1 MDDVLHSPRQTPTDA
16 GRQGEEVLIL
26 QQQPHFNEGVRGT
39 PRSVRAAAAAAR
51 RLVAG
56 RMSMDYDSSQ

>member
-1 MDDVLHSPRQTPTDA
+1 MTSCTVPGEFPPAWGSRARQN
-16 GRQGEEVLIL
+16 VIL
-26 QQQPHFNEGVRGT
+26 QEQPRFNEGVRGT
-39 PRSVRAAAAAAR
+39 PRSVPTAAAAAR